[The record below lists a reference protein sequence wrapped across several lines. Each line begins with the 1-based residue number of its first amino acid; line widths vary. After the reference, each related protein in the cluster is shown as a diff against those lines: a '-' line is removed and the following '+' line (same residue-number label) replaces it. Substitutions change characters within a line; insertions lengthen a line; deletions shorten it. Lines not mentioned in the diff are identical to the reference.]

1 MLHPNRLKTIRLATG
16 LSQERFAH
24 LIGASFAS
32 VNRWEQGHSSPTGT
46 VLAVYQAFDRALRAK
61 VDLKRLV
68 AQADG
73 QGTPYF
79 LYRISKAAFEKGGV
93 K

>member
-1 MLHPNRLKTIRLATG
+1 MIHPDRLKKIRLATG

-46 VLAVYQAFDRALRAK
+46 VLAVYQALDRALKAK
-61 VDLKRLV
+61 IDLKRLV
-68 AQADG
+68 GEAEG
-73 QGTPYF
+73 HGTPYF
-79 LYRISKAAFEKGGV
+79 LYRISKAAFEERGTR
-93 K
+93 